1 MKRVCT
7 VGLALASFV
16 LLTSLGV
23 SAKGHSGDTVLT
35 ANMFGGHEVPPI
47 NTRATG
53 HFRAT
58 IHADGTI
65 DFTVT
70 YSNLSS
76 TPTVSHIHFGQFN
89 VAGGVMIFLC
99 GGGGQPACPTT
110 TSGSFSG
117 NIVAANVVGPAG
129 QGVTA
134 GDLAS
139 ALRIVVDQEEGYANL
154 HSANF
159 PGGEVRGQVRVSHRD
174 HDHDHDHDRD
184 DD

>member
-1 MKRVCT
+1 MKRLGT
-7 VGLALASFV
+7 IGLALASFA
-16 LLTSLGV
+16 LLSSLGV
-23 SAKGHSGDTVLT
+23 SANGHSGDTVLT
-35 ANMFGGHEVPPI
+35 ANMLGGHEVPPI
-47 NTRATG
+47 NTPATG
-53 HFRAT
+53 RFLAT
-58 IHADGTI
+58 IHTDGTI

-110 TSGSFSG
+110 TSGTFSG
-117 NIVAANVVGPAG
+117 TIVAANVVGPTP

-139 ALRIVVDQEEGYANL
+139 ALRIVVEQEEGYANL
-154 HSANF
+154 HSTNF
-159 PGGEVRGQVRVSHRD
+159 PGGEIRGQVRVDH
-174 HDHDHDHDRD
+174 HDHDHD
-184 DD
+184 

>member
-1 MKRVCT
+1 MKRLCA
-7 VGLALASFV
+7 VGLASFA

-23 SAKGHSGDTVLT
+23 SAKGHSGEIVLT
-35 ANMFGGHEVPPI
+35 ANMLGGHEVPPI
-47 NTRATG
+47 NTPATG
-53 HFRAT
+53 RFSAT

-65 DFTVT
+65 NFTVT
-70 YSNLSS
+70 YANLSS
-76 TPTVSHIHFGQFN
+76 TPLFSHIHFGQFN

-117 NIVAANVVGPAG
+117 MIVPANVVGPTA

-139 ALRIVVDQEEGYANL
+139 ALRIVIEQEEGYANL
-154 HSANF
+154 HSTKF
-159 PGGEVRGQVRVSHRD
+159 PAGEIRGQVRVEHR
-174 HDHDHDHDRD
+174 DHDHDRD
-184 DD
+184 DR

>member
-1 MKRVCT
+1 MKRLCT
-7 VGLALASFV
+7 VGLASFA

-23 SAKGHSGDTVLT
+23 SAKGHSGDIVLT
-35 ANMFGGHEVPPI
+35 ANMLGGHEVPPI
-47 NTRATG
+47 NTPATG
-53 HFRAT
+53 RFRAT

-76 TPTVSHIHFGQFN
+76 PPTQSHIHFGQFN

-99 GGGGQPACPTT
+99 GGDTQPACPTA

-117 NIVAANVVGPAG
+117 TIVAANVVGPAA

-139 ALRIVVDQEEGYANL
+139 ALRIVVEQEEGYANL
-154 HSANF
+154 HSTKF
-159 PGGEVRGQVRVSHRD
+159 PGGEIRGQVRVSHRD
-174 HDHDHDHDRD
+174 HDHDGD